1 MTPEDETYIHLDECI
16 RSLNEAWHVAQE
28 VRRTAQKSAITAAA
42 YRYALVAYA
51 RPYTD
56 SDGIHR
62 NRKNRDAYKRKP
74 PQLLA
79 IEEIAL
85 HDEILRLRNKI
96 LAHSDLTVKD
106 AKLYVGRYGSQSKA
120 VIGSNIQPS
129 LPDVSAVIRLIE
141 HSLDA
146 LYAERTEREEE
157 FGKA

>member
-62 NRKNRDAYKRKP
+62 NRKNRNAYKRKP